1 MVLFL
6 KAYYQTVFMKFNL
19 TKSGL
24 FLMLLSSI
32 LFLNQCK
39 KESSLKE
46 SNTSGNANSNDVP
59 PKVDSVAKKDSV
71 IAEIPN
77 KESIKFSPFIF
88 PEGKKK
94 KDSAM
99 AVFNDKYSVEERYT
113 ILALN
118 RLDSKNK
125 WRADT
130 LVVPEKIERDFLKYS
145 PYPFHVDALR
155 DVKKIAFFDYAI
167 HAYALYENG
176 NLIKW
181 GPSSMGKK
189 ATPTK
194 KGLMFTNWKKEVAI
208 STSNSEWKLR
218 WNFNIHNTM
227 GIGWHQYDLPGFH
240 ASHSCLRLLEEDAKW
255 MYNWA
260 DQWVLTNKG
269 ASVKAKGTP
278 VIVFGETDFKSKPW
292 YKLLSDSKANDISV
306 DEITN
311 LVTPHLDE
319 IMKEQKNSEQ
329 LRSTIKTNKE
339 TEKEAA

>member
-1 MVLFL
+1 
-6 KAYYQTVFMKFNL
+6 MKFRL
-19 TKSGL
+19 FYAGIFMCFMSGL
-24 FLMLLSSI
+24 I
-32 LFLNQCK
+32 LIQCK
-39 KESSLKE
+39 KENTAETKNDQVLTQNPTDSL
-46 SNTSGNANSNDVP
+46 
-59 PKVDSVAKKDSV
+59 AKKDTV
-71 IAEIPN
+71 VAEPAA
-77 KESIKFSPFIF
+77 KENIKFTAFVF

-99 AVFNDKYSVEERYT
+99 AAFNDKFSKEERYI

-130 LVVPEKIERDFLKYS
+130 LVIPEKIETDFLKYT
-145 PYPFHVDALR
+145 PFPARIDLLK

-167 HAYALYENG
+167 HAYALYDNG
-176 NLIKW
+176 NLVKW

-194 KGLMFTNWKKEVAI
+194 KGLMFTNWKKEEAI
-208 STSNSEWKLR
+208 STSNDEWKLR

-227 GIGWHQYDLPGFH
+227 GIGWHQYDLPGYH

-260 DQWVLTNKG
+260 DQWVITNNG
-269 ASVKAKGTP
+269 QTLKAKGTP

-292 YKLLSDSKANDISV
+292 MKLLDSPNANDVSL
-306 DEITN
+306 DEMNELIE
-311 LVTPHLDE
+311 PHLDQ
-319 IMKEQKNSEQ
+319 ILKEQKNSEQ
-329 LRSTIKTNKE
+329 VRAERAAGTKE
-339 TEKEAA
+339 DAA